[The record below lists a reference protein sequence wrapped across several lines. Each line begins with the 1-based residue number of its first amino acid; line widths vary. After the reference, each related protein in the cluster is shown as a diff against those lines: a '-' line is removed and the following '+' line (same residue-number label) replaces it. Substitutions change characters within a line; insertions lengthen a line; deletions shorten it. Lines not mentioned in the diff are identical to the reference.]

1 MRLVLLGAPGAGKGT
16 QARRLVDKLG
26 VPQIS
31 TGDLFRK
38 NLKEGTELGQRAKA
52 FMDRGDLVPDDLVV
66 DMVNDRLSAQ
76 DCQRGFILD
85 GFPRTLAQAKALTD
99 SGTQVDA
106 ALEIVVP
113 WSDVIE
119 RLAGR
124 LTCRDCG
131 AMYHRTF
138 SPPLESAGTAAGK
151 CAQCGGH
158 DIYTREDDQEDTVR
172 NRIDVYRDQTAPLV
186 GYYYR
191 GGEHLSVDGVGAPD
205 AIYDRILV
213 ALKL

>member
-26 VPQIS
+26 VLQIS
-31 TGDLFRK
+31 TGDLFRT
-38 NLKEGTELGQRAKA
+38 NLKEGTELGKRAKA
-52 FMDRGDLVPDDLVV
+52 YMERGDLVPDDVVV
-66 DMVNDRLSAQ
+66 DMVNDRLTDE
-76 DCQRGFILD
+76 DCKRGFILD

-99 SGTQVDA
+99 SGTTVDA

-113 WSDVIE
+113 WADVVE

-124 LTCRDCG
+124 LTCRECG
-131 AMYHRTF
+131 AMYHRAF
-138 SPPLESAGTAAGK
+138 SPPVDGK
-151 CAQCGGH
+151 CSQCDGV
-158 DIYTREDDQEDTVR
+158 DISTREVDQGDTVR

-205 AIYDRILV
+205 AVYDRILQ
-213 ALKL
+213 ALEL

>member
-1 MRLVLLGAPGAGKGT
+1 MKLVLLGAPGAGKGT
-16 QARRLVDKLG
+16 QARRLIDKLS

-38 NLKEGTELGQRAKA
+38 NLKEGTELGRRAKE
-52 FMDRGDLVPDDLVV
+52 FMDRGDLVPDGVV
-66 DMVNDRLSAQ
+66 VGMVNDRLVAA
-76 DCQRGFILD
+76 DCERGFILD

-99 SGTQVDA
+99 SGTAVDA

-113 WSDVIE
+113 LSEVVE

-124 LTCRDCG
+124 LTCRECG

-138 SPPLESAGTAAGK
+138 SPPPDGK
-151 CAQCGGH
+151 CSQCGGT
-158 DIYTREDDQEDTVR
+158 DIYTRADDQEDTVR

-191 GGEHLSVDGVGAPD
+191 GGEHVPVDGVGAPD
-205 AIYDRILV
+205 EIYDRILK
-213 ALKL
+213 ALEL

>member
-16 QARRLVDKLG
+16 QARRLIDKLS

-38 NLKEGTELGQRAKA
+38 NLKEGTELGERARY
-52 FMDRGDLVPDDLVV
+52 FMEEGRLVPDALVV
-66 DMVNDRLSAQ
+66 DMVNDRLAEA
-76 DCQRGFILD
+76 DCERGFILD
-85 GFPRTLAQAKALTD
+85 GFPRTLAQAQALLD
-99 SGTQVDA
+99 SGTKVDR
-106 ALEIVVP
+106 ALELAVP
-113 WSDVIE
+113 WTDVVE

-138 SPPLESAGTAAGK
+138 SPPAGGTCEG
-151 CAQCGGH
+151 CGGG
-158 DIYTREDDQEDTVR
+158 DIYTRADDAEATVR

-191 GGEHLSVDGVGAPD
+191 GGEHVTVDGVGAPD
-205 AIYDRILV
+205 VVYDRILQ
-213 ALKL
+213 ALEI